1 MKWKITCKQ
10 ATMLISKKEEG
21 RLSLLQ
27 RIQLYQHLWICSLCR
42 LFEKQTGFFSGK
54 MQDMEAED
62 VALTPQ
68 EKESMI
74 QKITGK

>member
-10 ATMLISKKEEG
+10 ATILISKKEEG

-42 LFEKQTGFFSGK
+42 LFQKQSGLLAREAAS
-54 MQDMEAED
+54 MEAED
-62 VALTPQ
+62 AELTPQ
-68 EKESMI
+68 EKATMV
-74 QKITGK
+74 QRITGE